1 MTKLEINKPKFGELT
16 KIASDLYWAH
26 FELPFRLNHVN
37 LFLMDTPEGILILDA
52 GLKSDHSEEHWEA
65 LLNGPLKS
73 KKFAGLLIT
82 HYHPDHIGMAGW
94 LQKKLNIKCLT
105 TEKELFTAKTFRSM
119 PDDEYA
125 KLFRNV
131 FVRAGMS
138 EEDIIAKGPATRLYK
153 NRVYELP
160 DFEIIKAGHEIVS
173 NDGKWKVRT
182 DSGHSPEHISLL
194 DKERKLYL
202 SGDFLLPRISP
213 NISDNFFDPLDDRL
227 GEYLKYL
234 NEIQE
239 IGPETSVFPCHDW
252 PFKEGMQRAKDL
264 IKHHNHRLNLIIEAL
279 NKKSITIM
287 DSISII
293 FDRKIGDE
301 QMHFAIGEARA
312 HLIHLDVTG
321 QVRSEVDD
329 RGTVHYHKIN

>member
-1 MTKLEINKPKFGELT
+1 MTKLDINKPKFGELT

-52 GLKSDHSEEHWEA
+52 GLKSEHSEEHWEA

-73 KKFAGLLIT
+73 KKFAGIVIT

-94 LQKKLNIKCLT
+94 LQKKLNIKCYT

-125 KLFRNV
+125 KIFRNV

-160 DFEIIKAGHEIVS
+160 EFEIIKAGHEFNS
-173 NDGKWKVRT
+173 NDGKWIVRT

-239 IGPETSVFPCHDW
+239 IGSKTSVFPCHDW
-252 PFKEGMQRAKDL
+252 PFDEGAQRAKDL
-264 IKHHNHRLNLIIEAL
+264 IKHHNHRLSLIIEAL

-321 QVRSEVDD
+321 QAKSEMDE
-329 RGTVHYHKIN
+329 RGTVHYMKN

>member
-160 DFEIIKAGHEIVS
+160 DFEIIKAGHEIIS

-264 IKHHNHRLNLIIEAL
+264 IKHHNHRLSLIIEAL

-329 RGTVHYHKIN
+329 RGTVHYNKI

>member
-105 TEKELFTAKTFRSM
+105 TKKELFTAKTFRSM

-264 IKHHNHRLNLIIEAL
+264 IKHHNHRLSLIIEAL

-329 RGTVHYHKIN
+329 RGTVHYNKIN

>member
-1 MTKLEINKPKFGELT
+1 MTKLEIMKPKFGELT
-16 KIASDLYWAH
+16 QIASDLYWAH

-37 LFLMDTPEGILILDA
+37 LFLMDTPKGILILDA

-65 LLNGPLKS
+65 LISGPLKS

-94 LQKKLNIKCLT
+94 LQNKLDIKCYT
-105 TEKELFTAKTFRSM
+105 SEKELFTAKTFRSM

-125 KLFRNV
+125 KIFRNV

-138 EEDIIAKGPATRLYK
+138 EEDIRAKGPATRLYK

-160 DFEIIKAGHEIVS
+160 EFEIIKSGHEIES
-173 NDGKWKVRT
+173 NDGKWLART

-194 DKERKLYL
+194 DNKRQLYL

-227 GEYLKYL
+227 VEYFKYL
-234 NEIQE
+234 NDIQT
-239 IGPETSVFPCHDW
+239 IGSETKVFPCHDW
-252 PFKEGMQRAKDL
+252 PFKDGSERAKNL
-264 IKHHNHRLNLIIEAL
+264 IKHHNHRLKLILDEL
-279 NKKSITIM
+279 KNRSITIM
-287 DSISII
+287 DSIEII

-321 QVRSEVDD
+321 QANSEMDD
-329 RGTVHYHKIN
+329 RGTVHYSCL

>member
-1 MTKLEINKPKFGELT
+1 T

-160 DFEIIKAGHEIVS
+160 DFEIIKAGYEIVS

-264 IKHHNHRLNLIIEAL
+264 IKHHNHRLSLIIEAL

-329 RGTVHYHKIN
+329 RGTVHYNKI

>member
-1 MTKLEINKPKFGELT
+1 MTKLDINKPKFGELT

-52 GLKSDHSEEHWEA
+52 GLKSEHSEEHWEA

-73 KKFAGLLIT
+73 KKFAGIVIT

-94 LQKKLNIKCLT
+94 LQKKLNIKCYT

-125 KLFRNV
+125 KIFRNV

-160 DFEIIKAGHEIVS
+160 EFEIIKAGHEFNS
-173 NDGKWKVRT
+173 NDGKWIVRT

-239 IGPETSVFPCHDW
+239 IGSKTCVFPCHDW
-252 PFKEGMQRAKDL
+252 PFDEGAQRAKDL
-264 IKHHNHRLNLIIEAL
+264 IKHHNHRLSLIIEAL

-287 DSISII
+287 DSIRII

-321 QVRSEVDD
+321 QAKSEMDE
-329 RGTVHYHKIN
+329 RGTVHYMKN

>member
-239 IGPETSVFPCHDW
+239 IGSETSVFPCHDW

-264 IKHHNHRLNLIIEAL
+264 IKHHNHRLSLIIEAL
-279 NKKSITIM
+279 NKRSITIM

-329 RGTVHYHKIN
+329 RGTVHYNKI

>member
-1 MTKLEINKPKFGELT
+1 MTKLEISKPKFGELT
-16 KIASDLYWAH
+16 QIASDLYWAH

-37 LFLMDTPEGILILDA
+37 LFLMDTPKGILILDA

-65 LLNGPLKS
+65 LINGPLKS

-94 LQKKLNIKCLT
+94 LQNKLDIKCYT
-105 TEKELFTAKTFRSM
+105 SEKELFTAKTFRSM

-125 KLFRNV
+125 KIFRNV

-138 EEDIIAKGPATRLYK
+138 EEDIKAKGPATRLYK

-160 DFEIIKAGHEIVS
+160 EFEIIKSGHEIES
-173 NDGKWKVRT
+173 NDGNWLVRT

-194 DKERKLYL
+194 DKKRQLYL

-227 GEYLKYL
+227 GEYFKYL
-234 NEIQE
+234 NDIQT
-239 IGPETSVFPCHDW
+239 IGSETKVFPCHDW
-252 PFKEGMQRAKDL
+252 PFKDGSERAKNL
-264 IKHHNHRLNLIIEAL
+264 IKHHNHRLKLILDEL
-279 NKKSITIM
+279 KNRSITIM
-287 DSISII
+287 DSIEII

-321 QVRSEVDD
+321 QAKSKMDD
-329 RGTVHYHKIN
+329 RGTVHYSCL

>member
-1 MTKLEINKPKFGELT
+1 MTKLDINKPKFGELT

-52 GLKSDHSEEHWEA
+52 GLKSEHSEEHWEA

-73 KKFAGLLIT
+73 KKFAGIVIT

-94 LQKKLNIKCLT
+94 LQKKLNIKCYT

-125 KLFRNV
+125 KIFRNV

-160 DFEIIKAGHEIVS
+160 EFEIIKAGHEFIS
-173 NDGKWKVRT
+173 NDGKWIVRT

-234 NEIQE
+234 NEIHE
-239 IGPETSVFPCHDW
+239 IGSETRVFPCHDW
-252 PFKEGMQRAKDL
+252 PFDEGAQRAKDL
-264 IKHHNHRLNLIIEAL
+264 IKHHNHRLSLIIEAL

-321 QVRSEVDD
+321 QAKSEMDE
-329 RGTVHYHKIN
+329 RGTVHYMKN

>member
-1 MTKLEINKPKFGELT
+1 
-16 KIASDLYWAH
+16 
-26 FELPFRLNHVN
+26 
-37 LFLMDTPEGILILDA
+37 
-52 GLKSDHSEEHWEA
+52 
-65 LLNGPLKS
+65 
-73 KKFAGLLIT
+73 
-82 HYHPDHIGMAGW
+82 
-94 LQKKLNIKCLT
+94 
-105 TEKELFTAKTFRSM
+105 M

-264 IKHHNHRLNLIIEAL
+264 IKHHNHRLSLIIEAL

-329 RGTVHYHKIN
+329 RGTVHYNKI

>member
-1 MTKLEINKPKFGELT
+1 MTKLHINKPKFGELT

-52 GLKSDHSEEHWEA
+52 GLKSEHSEEHWEA

-73 KKFAGLLIT
+73 KNFAGIVIT

-94 LQKKLNIKCLT
+94 LQKKLNIKCYT

-125 KLFRNV
+125 KIFRNV

-160 DFEIIKAGHEIVS
+160 EFEIIKAGHEFIS
-173 NDGKWKVRT
+173 NDGKWIVRT

-239 IGPETSVFPCHDW
+239 IGSETRVFPCHDW
-252 PFKEGMQRAKDL
+252 PFDEGAQRAKDL
-264 IKHHNHRLNLIIEAL
+264 IKHHNHRLSLIIEAL

-321 QVRSEVDD
+321 QAKSEMDE
-329 RGTVHYHKIN
+329 RGTVHYMKN

>member
-239 IGPETSVFPCHDW
+239 IGSETSVFPCHDW

-264 IKHHNHRLNLIIEAL
+264 IKHHNHRLSLILEAL

-329 RGTVHYHKIN
+329 RGTVHYNKI

>member
-239 IGPETSVFPCHDW
+239 IGSETSVFPCHDW

-264 IKHHNHRLNLIIEAL
+264 IKHHNHRLSLILEAL

>member
-1 MTKLEINKPKFGELT
+1 MTKLEITKPKFGELT
-16 KIASDLYWAH
+16 QVASDLYWAH

-37 LFLMDTPEGILILDA
+37 LFLMDTPNGWLILDA
-52 GLKSDHSEEHWEA
+52 GLKSDHSEEHWET
-65 LLNGPLKS
+65 LIKGPMKS
-73 KKFAGLLIT
+73 QKVAGLLIT

-94 LQKKLNIKCLT
+94 LQKKFDIPCYT
-105 TEKELFTAKTFRSM
+105 TEKEHFTAKTFRSM

-125 KLFRNV
+125 KIFQNV

-138 EEDIIAKGPATRLYK
+138 EEDIIAMGPATRLYK
-153 NRVYELP
+153 NRVHELP
-160 DFEIIKAGHEIVS
+160 EFEIIKAGHEIIS
-173 NDGKWKVRT
+173 NEGKWIVRT

-194 DKERKLYL
+194 DSERKLYL

-227 GEYLKYL
+227 GKYLKYL
-234 NEIQE
+234 NEIQS
-239 IGPETSVFPCHDW
+239 IGSETLVFPCHDW
-252 PFKEGMQRAKDL
+252 PFKDGAQRAQAL
-264 IKHHNHRLNLIIEAL
+264 IDHHNHRLNLLINEL
-279 NKKSITIM
+279 EKRTITIM

-293 FDRKIGDE
+293 FDRKIGNE

-321 QVRSEVDD
+321 KAKSVIDD
-329 RGTVHYHKIN
+329 NGTVHYSIT

>member
-37 LFLMDTPEGILILDA
+37 LFLMDTPDGILILDA

-239 IGPETSVFPCHDW
+239 IGSETSVFPCHDW

-264 IKHHNHRLNLIIEAL
+264 IKHHNHRLSLIIEAL

-329 RGTVHYHKIN
+329 RGTVHYNKI

>member
-1 MTKLEINKPKFGELT
+1 
-16 KIASDLYWAH
+16 
-26 FELPFRLNHVN
+26 
-37 LFLMDTPEGILILDA
+37 
-52 GLKSDHSEEHWEA
+52 LKSDHSEEHWEA
-65 LLNGPLKS
+65 LINGPLKG

-94 LQKKLNIKCLT
+94 LQSKLDIKCYT
-105 TEKELFTAKTFRSM
+105 SKKELFTAKTFRAM

-125 KLFRNV
+125 KIFRNV

-153 NRVYELP
+153 NRVHELP
-160 DFEIIKAGHEIVS
+160 EFEIIEAGHEIES
-173 NDGKWKVRT
+173 NEGRWIVRT
-182 DSGHSPEHISLL
+182 DSGHSPEHISML
-194 DKERKLYL
+194 DSSRNLYL

-227 GEYLKYL
+227 GGYFKYL
-234 NEIQE
+234 NDIQS
-239 IGPETSVFPCHDW
+239 IGNETKVFPCHDW
-252 PFKEGMQRAKDL
+252 PFQDGAERAKNL
-264 IKHHNHRLNLIIEAL
+264 VKHHNHRLSLIL
-279 NKKSITIM
+279 NELENRSITIM
-287 DSISII
+287 DSIEII

-321 QVRSEVDD
+321 QAKSKIDD
-329 RGTVHYHKIN
+329 RGTVHYMKK

>member
-239 IGPETSVFPCHDW
+239 IGSETSVFPCHDW

-264 IKHHNHRLNLIIEAL
+264 IKHHNHRLSLIIEAL

-321 QVRSEVDD
+321 QVRSKVDD

>member
-173 NDGKWKVRT
+173 NNGKWKVRT

-252 PFKEGMQRAKDL
+252 PFKDGMQRAKDL
-264 IKHHNHRLNLIIEAL
+264 IKHHNHRLSLIIEAL

>member
-264 IKHHNHRLNLIIEAL
+264 IKHHNHRLSLILEAL

-321 QVRSEVDD
+321 QAQSKIDE
-329 RGTVHYHKIN
+329 RGTVHYMKV